1 MISRRRRIPRKTLS
15 ALQSMLNAYFNTQH
29 FVRNS
34 FGLFHHNA
42 PQGLLDDINISTAS
56 SGRQSTYNFQFCAN
70 TWKYK
75 KETGSPVN
83 CFYLFSRLLFFFML
97 PCGVVWCCDAF
108 LWRYSVSVT
117 TKQTPFESPSFSHIF
132 STLSMLDVNDLCTH
146 RPCLELFK
154 MKPIHFEPLSFS
166 VLLLPFDRIYKY
178 RNGKYIRRQGW
189 RAIGSLV

>member
-70 TWKYK
+70 T
-75 KETGSPVN
+75 
-83 CFYLFSRLLFFFML
+83 
-97 PCGVVWCCDAF
+97 
-108 LWRYSVSVT
+108 
-117 TKQTPFESPSFSHIF
+117 
-132 STLSMLDVNDLCTH
+132 
-146 RPCLELFK
+146 
-154 MKPIHFEPLSFS
+154 
-166 VLLLPFDRIYKY
+166 
-178 RNGKYIRRQGW
+178 
-189 RAIGSLV
+189 